1 MILHSFDYPPLDGG
15 ISRLCAEIALGCR
28 RRGTEIIAL
37 TQSSSAETSSRVPE
51 IPEVRVTS
59 DRPRREWQA
68 MRWLKQ
74 NMRTGTVVCGTW
86 YPEGLLATIVN
97 SRPRIIL
104 AHGSEL
110 LPTRSPLRRGVWR
123 RIQKRVLES
132 ADLIVANSEYTRR
145 LVLETAPR
153 SRVAAVP
160 LAVDHRRFQPGDPEA
175 AKASLDVSGRL
186 VISTVSRLRD
196 YKGHDVV
203 FQALASLPIAV
214 RKRFVHLI
222 AGQGPDQ
229 AALQSKAKDLGIDEL
244 VRWLGYV
251 SEENLP
257 NLYRAS
263 DLFVLCT
270 RESPRRRE
278 VEGFGLVFLEAQAC
292 GIPVVGTRTG
302 GVADAIVDG
311 EGGRLIAQDDA
322 KALAEILLNLAD
334 DPRTFIEAGITARAR
349 IEREATWDH
358 YMRRFEKVLK
368 SEGILDE

>member
-15 ISRLCAEIALGCR
+15 VSRLCAEIALGCR

-37 TQSSSAETSSRVPE
+37 TQSSSAETSSLVPE

-74 NMRTGTVVCGTW
+74 NMRKGTVVCGTW
-86 YPEGLLATIVN
+86 YPEGVLATIVN

-110 LPTRSPLRRGVWR
+110 LPTRSPLRRGAWR

-145 LVLETAPR
+145 LVLETAPK
-153 SRVAAVP
+153 SRVATVP
-160 LAVDHRRFQPGDPEA
+160 LAVDHRRFQLGDREA
-175 AKASLDVSGRL
+175 AKARLDVSGRL

-203 FQALASLPIAV
+203 FKALASLPIVV

-229 AALQSKAKDLGIDEL
+229 AALQSKAKEMGIGEL

-251 SEENLP
+251 AEENLP
-257 NLYRAS
+257 NLYHAS
-263 DLFVLCT
+263 DIFVLCT
-270 RESPRRRE
+270 RESPQRRE

-302 GVADAIVDG
+302 GIADAIVDG

-322 KALAEILLNLAD
+322 KALAEILLNLAE
-334 DPRTFIEAGITARAR
+334 DPRAFDETGVTARAR

-368 SEGILDE
+368 FEGILDE